1 MTPTTPAGRWRNR
14 TAGALA
20 ETLIDAW
27 APARGNAK
35 EAGGPP
41 RDTPL
46 TDDLEPGPAEDRVL
60 EFFDAMC
67 AVHAQAVAIAGGEER
82 HFLIGTRRVCLRF
95 AGPGL
100 PARLT
105 PALEHLAA
113 APSSGDLIVLLWDSA
128 SSGVPPVR
136 SPWQLD
142 AYTPRGDLRGDA
154 GGRLRAGFSLG
165 TCTLSM
171 LDLERG
177 LGLYWIHDAR
187 ELPPWEVAAPLRTIL
202 GWWAADQGAQLA
214 HGAAVGIGEDA
225 VLLVGR
231 GGSGKSTTAL
241 ACLDRGLRYAGDDY
255 VLLRPDGAA
264 PPTVH
269 SLYRTGK
276 LRPQD
281 LAERLPNLRLRHFTA
296 PDYDK
301 AVLLLGDDHRD
312 LLADGLTV
320 RAIVI
325 PNVCPSGTALRPAS
339 AIEVLKAL
347 APTTLFQL
355 PGAGKEALQM
365 MSAIAQNVPG
375 YRLEVGP
382 DLDEV
387 VGAIRS
393 LLTNGWRPHA

>member
-1 MTPTTPAGRWRNR
+1 MSAAHAKAAAL
-14 TAGALA
+14 AGA
-20 ETLIDAW
+20 D
-27 APARGNAK
+27 
-35 EAGGPP
+35 
-41 RDTPL
+41 
-46 TDDLEPGPAEDRVL
+46 
-60 EFFDAMC
+60 
-67 AVHAQAVAIAGGEER
+67 ER
-82 HFLIGTRRVCLRF
+82 HFRIAGKRVCLRF
-95 AGPGL
+95 AGPEL

-105 PALEHLAA
+105 PALDHLAA
-113 APSSGDLIVLLWDSA
+113 TANRSDLTVLLWDSA

-136 SPWQLD
+136 APWQID
-142 AYTPRGDLRGDA
+142 AYTPRGDLRGHA
-154 GGRLRAGFSLG
+154 MRRLRAAFSLG

-177 LGLYWIHDAR
+177 LGLYWMHDAR
-187 ELPPWEVAAPLRTIL
+187 DLPPWEQAAPLRTLL
-202 GWWAADQGAQLA
+202 GWWAAADGAQLA
-214 HGAAVGIGEDA
+214 HGAAVGIGDDA

-255 VLLRPDGAA
+255 VLLRANRGA

-281 LAERLPNLRLRHFTA
+281 LALRLPNLRPRHLMT

-301 AVLLLGDDHRD
+301 AVLLLGDDGD
-312 LLADGLTV
+312 LLADRLTI

-325 PNVCPSGTALRPAS
+325 PNVCPSGTALRKAS

-355 PGAGKEALQM
+355 PGAGKEALQTM
-365 MSAIAQNVPG
+365 GALVQRVPG
-375 YRLEVGP
+375 YRLEIGP

-387 VGAIRS
+387 VGAIRN
-393 LLTNGWRPHA
+393 LLTNGQRPHA

>member
-1 MTPTTPAGRWRNR
+1 MTD
-14 TAGALA
+14 
-20 ETLIDAW
+20 E
-27 APARGNAK
+27 
-35 EAGGPP
+35 
-41 RDTPL
+41 
-46 TDDLEPGPAEDRVL
+46 LESGPAEDRVL

-82 HFLIGTRRVCLRF
+82 HFLIGSKRVCLRF
-95 AGPGL
+95 AGPAL
-100 PARLT
+100 PTRLT
-105 PALEHLAA
+105 PALDHLAV
-113 APSSGDLIVLLWDSA
+113 APGSGDLTVLLWDSI
-128 SSGVPPVR
+128 SSGVPPAR
-136 SPWQLD
+136 SPWQPD
-142 AYTPRGDLRGDA
+142 AYTPRGDLRGNA
-154 GGRLRAGFSLG
+154 SGRLRAGFSLG
-165 TCTLSM
+165 SSTLSM

-177 LGLYWIHDAR
+177 LGLYWMHDAR
-187 ELPPWEVAAPLRTIL
+187 QLPPWEVAAPLRTML
-202 GWWAADQGAQLA
+202 GWWAAGQGAQLA
-214 HGAAVGIGEDA
+214 HGAAVGIGDDA

-255 VLLRPDGAA
+255 VLLRPDGSG

-281 LAERLPNLRLRHFTA
+281 LALRLPNLRLRRFAA

-301 AVLLLGDDHRD
+301 AVLLLEDDHRD

-325 PNVCPSGTALRPAS
+325 PSVCPAGTALRPAS

-355 PGAGKEALQM
+355 PGAGREALQM
-365 MSAIAQNVPG
+365 MGAIAQNVPG

-387 VGAIRS
+387 VGAIRD
-393 LLTNGWRPHA
+393 LLTNGSRRHA